1 MLVLG
6 SVSQVSF
13 TTWRI
18 LGTVIVVL
26 SERLEVSKKT
36 RSVQIFT
43 SFVFWCRIWSLYSL
57 RYALYVQLQ
66 LPMFIP
72 MLSSLMLLVCKM
84 PMQHVAMW
92 WRNSWRTRIFFSN
105 SLGFI
110 PTAAVSGSVSRLEV
124 IENDYKLTGYFL
136 TKPFSLPLT
145 TPRSEKQWEKM
156 YSPARPEK
164 PLSSHHHFMDVWCDW
179 NLFYGTIRGTQ
190 DDITGII
197 KLTHFFGGI
206 KFDV

>member
-1 MLVLG
+1 MQDLKPLLPEV
-6 SVSQVSF
+6 
-13 TTWRI
+13 RI
-18 LGTVIVVL
+18 LCPASTAYVHPHVVL
-26 SERLEVSKKT
+26 VDAPGVQDANAARGNVVKKLLEDE
-36 RSVQIFT
+36 
-43 SFVFWCRIWSLYSL
+43 
-57 RYALYVQLQ
+57 
-66 LPMFIP
+66 
-72 MLSSLMLLVCKM
+72 
-84 PMQHVAMW
+84 
-92 WRNSWRTRIFFSN
+92 NFFSN

-197 KLTHFFGGI
+197 KLTHFFWGI
-206 KFDV
+206 KFDA